1 MTLSYQVLGLK
12 TGFYYQF
19 KVQSVNTMGSS
30 EMSPASLRVITALV
44 PGIPT
49 GLTLKARSSQS
60 LTFEWQSPA
69 DNGGAPLIS
78 YYVYQAIGN
87 GAFQKIINSPAEL
100 NPSIT
105 VNTENNLS
113 SSQNYRFKVSA
124 VNIIGESTISPEI
137 FVIAANLPQKP

>member
-1 MTLSYQVLGLK
+1 
-12 TGFYYQF
+12 
-19 KVQSVNTMGSS
+19 
-30 EMSPASLRVITALV
+30 MSPASLRVITALA

-87 GAFQKIINSPAEL
+87 GAFQKITNAPAEL

>member
-19 KVQSVNTMGSS
+19 KVQSVNNMGSS

-60 LTFEWQSPA
+60 LTFEWQSPV
-69 DNGGAPLIS
+69 DNGGAHLIS
-78 YYVYQAIGN
+78 YYIYQAIGN
-87 GAFQKIINSPAEL
+87 GAFQKIINAPAEL